1 MKKKYRG
8 SMIVELL
15 VALAILMIASLII
28 MTSTIA
34 LNKSRARRDMYEKL
48 NRLSYCIM
56 NEIKYNYSYNEVI
69 EKMRAYNNEQT
80 NVKIVKFKYTED
92 ILDKLIAE
100 TSTKNLFN
108 LEYGEE
114 IKLEIIS
121 GEIEAWS
128 NISENI
134 IIGDIKKNRVEMK
147 LVISVIT
154 AGGVV
159 SSERN
164 FNKSWWMES

>member
-1 MKKKYRG
+1 MKKKYTG
-8 SMIVELL
+8 SMILELL
-15 VALAILMIASLII
+15 VALTILMIASLII
-28 MTSTIA
+28 MTSLLA
-34 LNKSRARRDMYEKL
+34 LNKSKARRDMYEKL
-48 NRLSYCIM
+48 DRLSYCIM
-56 NEIKYNYSYNEVI
+56 NEVKYNYSYNEVL

-80 NVKIVKFKYTED
+80 SVKIVKFKYTDD
-92 ILDKLIAE
+92 ILNKLISQ

-121 GEIEAWS
+121 GEIKAWN

-134 IIGDIKKNRVEMK
+134 VIGDIEKNRVEMK
-147 LVISVIT
+147 LVISVVT

-159 SSERN
+159 SSERT

>member
-1 MKKKYRG
+1 MKGKCTG
-8 SMIVELL
+8 SMMLELL
-15 VALAILMIASLII
+15 VAIAILIIASLMI
-28 MTSTIA
+28 MTATIS
-34 LNKSRARRDMYEKL
+34 LNKSIARRNMYEKID
-48 NRLSYCIM
+48 RVSYCIM
-56 NEIKYNYSYNEVI
+56 NEVKYNYSYNEVI
-69 EKMRAYNNEQT
+69 EKMRAYNNQQASM
-80 NVKIVKFKYTED
+80 KIVKFKYTED
-92 ILDKLIAE
+92 ILDKLISE

-121 GEIEAWS
+121 GEIKPWD
-128 NISENI
+128 NTSESI
-134 IIGDIKKNRVEMK
+134 VIGDIEKNRVEMK
-147 LVISVIT
+147 LIINVIT